1 MMEVI
6 AVMAEEKY
14 LIYKGKPLIRRGDD
28 IYYGNFDDPYIIE
41 MKVKETKKVG
51 NLDVAS
57 KVHFALKDT
66 KTDAKLREL
75 DRDGVYRAIDVA
87 DFWLRDAL
95 GEI

>member
-6 AVMAEEKY
+6 AVMAE

-41 MKVKETKKVG
+41 MKVTETKKVG
-51 NLDVAS
+51 SLDVAS

>member
-6 AVMAEEKY
+6 AVMAE

-41 MKVKETKKVG
+41 MKVTETKKVG

>member
-1 MMEVI
+1 MI
-6 AVMAEEKY
+6 MADEKC

-28 IYYGNFDDPYIIE
+28 IYYGNFEDPYIIE
-41 MKVKETKKVG
+41 MKITEKKKVC

-66 KTDAKLREL
+66 RTDAKIREL

>member
-1 MMEVI
+1 
-6 AVMAEEKY
+6 MAEEKKY
-14 LIYKGKPLIRRGDD
+14 LIYKGKPLVRRGDD
-28 IYYGNFDDPYIIE
+28 IYYGNFEDPYIIE
-41 MKVKETKKVG
+41 MKVTEKKKVG
-51 NLDVAS
+51 ELEVAT

-66 KTDAKLREL
+66 KTNAKIREL